1 MNLTFET
8 IEHAAKQLSPK
19 ERSALV
25 RSLLEDLDENGE
37 VEVETEIE
45 KAWLDEVE
53 RRIEAYRLGLIGSS
67 PFEETIARVRAGI
80 AK

>member
-53 RRIEAYRLGLIGSS
+53 RRIEAYRLGLIGSL

>member
-53 RRIEAYRLGLIGSS
+53 RRIEAYRLGLIGSP